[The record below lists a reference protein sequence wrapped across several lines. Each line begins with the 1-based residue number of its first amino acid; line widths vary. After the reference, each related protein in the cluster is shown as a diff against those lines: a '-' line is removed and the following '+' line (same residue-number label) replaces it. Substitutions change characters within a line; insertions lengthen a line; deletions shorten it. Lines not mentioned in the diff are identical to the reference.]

1 MATTKKATREPEA
14 ENTSP
19 VQENTAPTTE
29 DTAPV
34 QETPAVPAAEDKEEI
49 FIPKG
54 YANDEP
60 NLFVGVNGKNFL
72 LPKGKKSMVPKY
84 IADEI
89 RRSWGAES
97 TMDQHIAEMAEAAS
111 K

>member
-1 MATTKKATREPEA
+1 MATTKKETAPAA
-14 ENTSP
+14 EN
-19 VQENTAPTTE
+19 
-29 DTAPV
+29 TAPV
-34 QETPAVPAAEDKEEI
+34 QEAPAVPAAEEKVEI

-60 NLFVGVNGKNFL
+60 NLFVGVNGKSFL
-72 LPKGKKSMVPKY
+72 LPKGKTSLVPKY

-89 RRSWGAES
+89 ERSRKAEE
-97 TMDQHIAEMAEAAS
+97 TMDQHIAEMVEAAS

>member
-1 MATTKKATREPEA
+1 MATT
-14 ENTSP
+14 ENKT
-19 VQENTAPTTE
+19 
-29 DTAPV
+29 
-34 QETPAVPAAEDKEEI
+34 PAAEERVEV

-60 NLFVGVNGKNFL
+60 NLFVGVNGKSFL
-72 LPKGKKSMVPKY
+72 LPKGKKSVVPKY

-89 RRSWGAES
+89 ERSRKAEE
-97 TMDQHIAEMAEAAS
+97 TLDEHVAEMTAAAS

>member
-1 MATTKKATREPEA
+1 MATTEKK
-14 ENTSP
+14 
-19 VQENTAPTTE
+19 
-29 DTAPV
+29 
-34 QETPAVPAAEDKEEI
+34 TPAVETVPAEDVELRVEV

-60 NLFVGVNGKNFL
+60 NLFVGVNGKSFL
-72 LPKGKKSMVPKY
+72 LPKGKKSVVPKY

-89 RRSWGAES
+89 ERSRKAEE
-97 TMDQHIAEMAEAAS
+97 TLDEHVAEMTAAAS

>member
-1 MATTKKATREPEA
+1 MATAKKTEETKVEAVVEDVQPEA
-14 ENTSP
+14 TQPE
-19 VQENTAPTTE
+19 APK
-29 DTAPV
+29 V
-34 QETPAVPAAEDKEEI
+34 EDKVEVY
-49 FIPKG
+49 IPKG

-72 LPKGKKSMVPKY
+72 LPKGQKSMVPKY

-89 RRSWGAES
+89 ERSRKAEE
-97 TMDQHIAEMAEAAS
+97 TMDKHIAAMTEAAAN

>member
-1 MATTKKATREPEA
+1 MATTKKETAPAVDT
-14 ENTSP
+14 TP
-19 VQENTAPTTE
+19 VQADTT
-29 DTAPV
+29 PV
-34 QETPAVPAAEDKEEI
+34 QETPAVPAAEERVEV

-60 NLFVGVNGKNFL
+60 NLFVGVNGKSFL
-72 LPKGKKSMVPKY
+72 LPKGKKSVVPKY

-89 RRSWGAES
+89 ERSRKAEE
-97 TMDQHIAEMAEAAS
+97 TQDERVAEMTAAAS

>member
-1 MATTKKATREPEA
+1 MATAKKTEETKVDVVEDVRPEATRPEA
-14 ENTSP
+14 TQPEATQP
-19 VQENTAPTTE
+19 E
-29 DTAPV
+29 
-34 QETPAVPAAEDKEEI
+34 VPAEEEKVEV

-60 NLFVGVNGKNFL
+60 NLFVGVNGKSFL
-72 LPKGKKSMVPKY
+72 LPKGKKSVVPKY

-89 RRSWGAES
+89 ERSRKAEEK
-97 TMDQHIAEMAEAAS
+97 MDQHIAEMTEAAS